1 MALVDLQSVREA
13 AARLEGVVHPTPMEP
28 SRALS
33 SLAGATAY
41 LKCENLQRT
50 GAFKIRGAYNRL
62 SMMSDDERARGVVC
76 ASAGNHAQG
85 VALAAGLL
93 GVRATVFMP
102 EGAALPKVEAT
113 GGYGATVRLEGS
125 IYDEAAEAA
134 DAFSEET
141 GAVMVHPFDHIDVIA
156 GQGTVGLEILDALP
170 EVGTVLV
177 PIGGGGL
184 IAGIA
189 AALKQSKPSV
199 RVVGVEPEGAKAMKT
214 ALEEGHV
221 VTLPELHTVADGLAA
236 KEVSELTLAHAQKFV
251 DEVVT
256 VTDDD
261 IAEALLLLL
270 ERAKL
275 LVEPSGA
282 AAAAAVLRGKTEITD
297 PCVVLASGGNV
308 DPLLLLHV
316 IRFGMV
322 TAGRYFSFRT
332 RISDRPGELYR
343 LLGVIAQ
350 AGANVVGVEHH
361 REGSR
366 IRHLDEVEVAVQ
378 VETRGPEVIEELTRR
393 LESTGY
399 RVERL

>member
-1 MALVDLQSVREA
+1 MREA
-13 AARLEGVVHPTPMEP
+13 AARLQGIVHRTPMEP

-33 SLAGATAY
+33 ALAGATTHI
-41 LKCENLQRT
+41 KCENLQRT

-62 SMMSDDERARGVVC
+62 SLMSEEERARGVVC

-156 GQGTVGLEILDALP
+156 GQGTVGLEILDELP
-170 EVGTVLV
+170 DVGTVVV

-184 IAGIA
+184 ISGIA
-189 AALKQSKPSV
+189 AALKQSRPSV
-199 RVVGVEPEGAKAMKT
+199 RVVGVEPEGARAMKS
-214 ALEEGHV
+214 ALEQGHL
-221 VTLPELHTVADGLAA
+221 VTLPELRTVADGLAA

-275 LVEPSGA
+275 VVEPSGA
-282 AAAAAVLRGKTEITD
+282 AAAAAVLRGKTEVTE

-343 LLGVIAQ
+343 LLGVIAE
-350 AGANVVGVEHH
+350 ASANIVGVEHH

-378 VETRGPEVIEELTRR
+378 VETRGPEVIEELTRL
-393 LESTGY
+393 LEETGY